1 MIHQPKV
8 DLKERIKNQ
17 QREREYSFFF
27 SEDNARENNKFIENK
42 MRKKSKNK
50 IYSNKH

>member
-8 DLKERIKNQ
+8 ELKERIKNQ
-17 QREREYSFFF
+17 QRERVLIFF
-27 SEDNARENNKFIENK
+27 SEDNARENNKFLENK
-42 MRKKSKNK
+42 MRKKSENK